1 MPRAEP
7 SRAEPEP
14 AEPEPAVSAP
24 AELAPGVHAIRSLD
38 DFAPL
43 RSIVGDARVVAL
55 GESVHTV
62 GSYYEAKAAMFRW
75 LVERM
80 GFRVFAWETAW
91 HDARRVDAYV
101 QTCTGDLRGA
111 MVDGLY
117 QVWLDESV
125 VDLFEWMCAWNREHP
140 DDRVHFSGWDS
151 QNPWADARSLR
162 EAIAREGGDARLAE
176 GLATCRGADATDR
189 DAFFEAYRAAGSPA
203 IPQAD
208 HAACMAGLAAIER
221 WVAEAPFDADR
232 RVWSEVAL
240 WSLRGWQENQF
251 LMQSDRAAGF
261 VARDR
266 ANFEIFQ
273 RMRKLA
279 FDGLKIVV
287 WAHNTHIRKVLPD
300 GGDSNLGV
308 PTGARLHGALG
319 DDYVAIA
326 LVARDV
332 DINWTGAS
340 EPPVADSPDEVEYV
354 LAERFAGPL
363 LLVDLAA
370 TDVLTP
376 GARYWLG
383 GYPGVPAEQ
392 FDALLHLDHARAGS
406 FTRPE
411 R

>member
-1 MPRAEP
+1 MPHVEP
-7 SRAEPEP
+7 SP
-14 AEPEPAVSAP
+14 AAPVPAA
-24 AELAPGVHAIRSLD
+24 LAPGVHAIRSLA

-43 RSIVGDARVVAL
+43 RPIVGDARVVAL

-75 LVERM
+75 LVENM

-101 QTCTGDLRGA
+101 QTCEGDLRGA
-111 MVDGLY
+111 MVDGLF
-117 QVWLDESV
+117 QVWLDESA

-151 QNPWADARSLR
+151 QNPWADARLLR
-162 EAIAREGGDARLAE
+162 EAIAREGADTGLAD

-189 DAFFEAYRAAGSPA
+189 GAFIAAHRAAGSPA
-203 IPQAD
+203 ISRAD

-221 WVAEAPFDADR
+221 WAAAAPLDAQQR
-232 RVWSEVAL
+232 GWIEVAL

-251 LMQSDRAAGF
+251 LMQSDNAAGF

-266 ANFEIFQ
+266 ASFEIFQ
-273 RMRKLA
+273 RTRTLA
-279 FDGLKIVV
+279 FDGLKIAL
-287 WAHNTHIRKVLPD
+287 WAHNAHIRKVLPE
-300 GGDSNLGV
+300 GGDLRLGE
-308 PTGARLHGALG
+308 PLGARLHAALG

-332 DINWTGAS
+332 DIDWPGAT
-340 EPPVADSPDEVEYV
+340 EPVVVDSPDAVEHV
-354 LAERFAGPL
+354 LAERFAAPL
-363 LLVDLAA
+363 LLVDLAS
-370 TDVLTP
+370 TDVLSP

-383 GYPGVPAEQ
+383 GEPGVPAEQ
-392 FDALLHLDHARAGS
+392 FDALLHFEHARARS
-406 FTRPE
+406 FDWPAR
-411 R
+411 